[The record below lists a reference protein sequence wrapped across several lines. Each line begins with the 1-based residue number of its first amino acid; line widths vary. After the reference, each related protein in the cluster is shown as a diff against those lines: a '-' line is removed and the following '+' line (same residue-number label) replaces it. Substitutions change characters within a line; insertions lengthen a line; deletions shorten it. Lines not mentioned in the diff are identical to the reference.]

1 MALPAPEAVLVSA
14 TLLLPALVLAVVRWR
29 GAIRRW
35 KLPLVAGVWLAV
47 VANLANTVI
56 DSGSLPS
63 GLDRTLVGV
72 LVVVASLL
80 GIALSVYGWRR
91 YRTDPDATVDLSPP
105 R

>member
-29 GAIRRW
+29 GTIRRW
-35 KLPLVAGVWLAV
+35 KLPLVASVWLAV

-56 DSGSLPS
+56 DSGSLLS